1 MKNSLYLHEEEKN
14 RILNLHKKLISEQT
28 VDPNVKALTD
38 AAATELT
45 RLYPNNEFMNQTAKD
60 INDKLAYETK
70 EGDVNNPEQ
79 AAKRVMNNNLVPY
92 IKQLIQTKSGD
103 KIKFDNVSTVTPV
116 NTTTQTGQQP
126 NKIATLQGIINKN
139 FGGNLVPDGKWGPKT
154 AAAVQKALATK
165 TATTNTATTNT
176 ATANTATANT
186 ATGTVAPEPSTQD
199 LSKYGLKTVKQYMDD
214 ANPYTKGNTL
224 KNQLGL

>member
-1 MKNSLYLHEEEKN
+1 MKNLLYLHEDEKN

-38 AAATELT
+38 AAAIELT

-70 EGDVNNPEQ
+70 EADVNNP
-79 AAKRVMNNNLVPY
+79 KKVMNNNLVPY

-103 KIKFDNVSTVTPV
+103 KIKFDNTSTA
-116 NTTTQTGQQP
+116 TQTGQQP
-126 NKIATLQGIINKN
+126 NKIVTLQGILNDK

-154 AAAVQKALATK
+154 AAAVQKALATLQTQTAVNNPTTTTTTTIATG
-165 TATTNTATTNT
+165 TATTGTATTGT
-176 ATANTATANT
+176 ATTGTAT
-186 ATGTVAPEPSTQD
+186 TGTAANPKQD
-199 LSKYGLKTVKQYMDD
+199 MDD
-214 ANPYTKGNTL
+214 QSQEYWGKKGPI
-224 KNQLGL
+224 QQ